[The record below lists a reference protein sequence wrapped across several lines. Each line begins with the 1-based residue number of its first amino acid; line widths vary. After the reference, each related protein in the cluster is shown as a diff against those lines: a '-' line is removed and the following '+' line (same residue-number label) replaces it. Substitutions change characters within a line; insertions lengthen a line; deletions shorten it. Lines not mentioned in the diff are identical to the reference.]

1 MSTRRGSEA
10 SGASPRAA
18 TIGPKGRS
26 RSSSSPAPSRTSN
39 PRDLAESST
48 SPSRRDFPIPG
59 SRSISATAPRPAWA
73 CSTSR
78 PSVTSSRSR
87 PTNGDRF
94 GMASLRR
101 GIGRDTSIPR
111 CLPPSGTP
119 RCPTDRRAEGG
130 HTMRELAGREIVER
144 YMRAIPRD
152 FDALGEL
159 HHPDFVQE
167 YPQSGEVI
175 RGHDKLRKANE
186 RYSQVQT
193 ETRRVTGTEDRWI
206 LSPGFLSLTP
216 TRIVGFG
223 DTFTVEAIATYP
235 DGETYHVV
243 AILELRDGKVFRGRM
258 YFAAPFEAPAWRAP
272 YVEPMERPN
281 DASSQE
287 PSRSEV
293 DDFLATMIPRQV
305 EAEEA
310 LHRGD
315 PTPRTATW
323 SHQDPVTVFGALG
336 PNKSGWDEVSRT
348 FRWVASQF
356 AGVRDYRFE
365 LV

>member
-1 MSTRRGSEA
+1 
-10 SGASPRAA
+10 
-18 TIGPKGRS
+18 
-26 RSSSSPAPSRTSN
+26 
-39 PRDLAESST
+39 
-48 SPSRRDFPIPG
+48 
-59 SRSISATAPRPAWA
+59 
-73 CSTSR
+73 
-78 PSVTSSRSR
+78 
-87 PTNGDRF
+87 
-94 GMASLRR
+94 
-101 GIGRDTSIPR
+101 
-111 CLPPSGTP
+111 
-119 RCPTDRRAEGG
+119 
-130 HTMRELAGREIVER
+130 MRELAGREIVER

-243 AILELRDGKVFRGRM
+243 AILELRDGKVFRGRT

-272 YVEPMERPN
+272 YVEPMARPG
-281 DASSQE
+281 DGKSWES
-287 PSRSEV
+287 SRSEV
-293 DDFLATMIPRQV
+293 DDFLDTTLPRQV

-315 PTPRTATW
+315 PTPRMAMW
-323 SHQDPVTVFGALG
+323 SHDDPVTLFGALG
-336 PNKSGWDEVSRT
+336 PCKSGWDEVSRI
-348 FRWVASQF
+348 FRWVASLF
-356 AGVRDYRFE
+356 SSVTDYRFE
-365 LV
+365 LVAAGASGDLAYTVGYERSTVSVDGGPAEPKTLRVTHVYRRENGEWKIVHRHGDYPPVDQSPPAPASTESSRPVTRG